1 GSYQETDNGGKTC
14 CSYCFGFIFTA
25 GLTSLFLWLSLR
37 PDKPKCSIKDLYIYY
52 DDVHLSFSSNNNSS
66 LATYRVPRFYQG
78 HTLPLDNK
86 AVSQAVLP
94 NGSAMDLKT
103 QVRFKIVFWKTK
115 RYGIEVGAD
124 VEVNGDGV
132 KAHKKGIKMEKSDS
146 SARLRSYFPFEKKM
160 SRLEAE
166 GRAPSCWWRFGF
178 WLIIIAGLIILIVWI
193 NLRPTGS
200 DIPKCSIEYFYV
212 PALNKTLNSRLNTTL
227 NFMVRLANP
236 NSEQG
241 IYYDDVH
248 LSFSSVT
255 YVFIANYTVPRF
267 YQGRKKK
274 AKKWGQ
280 VVPLNNQTVL
290 EAVLPNGLASFRI
303 NLKTQVR
310 YKNSFWKTRRF
321 GVVVGAEVGVNG
333 DGVKANKKGIR
344 LKKSDSSS
352 SSSLRSYF

>member
-1 GSYQETDNGGKTC
+1 MNH
-14 CSYCFGFIFTA
+14 F
-25 GLTSLFLWLSLR
+25 
-37 PDKPKCSIKDLYIYY
+37 
-52 DDVHLSFSSNNNSS
+52 
-66 LATYRVPRFYQG
+66 
-78 HTLPLDNK
+78 
-86 AVSQAVLP
+86 
-94 NGSAMDLKT
+94 
-103 QVRFKIVFWKTK
+103 
-115 RYGIEVGAD
+115 
-124 VEVNGDGV
+124 
-132 KAHKKGIKMEKSDS
+132 
-146 SARLRSYFPFEKKM
+146 
-160 SRLEAE
+160 EAE
-166 GRAPSCWWRFGF
+166 GRTQAGRTRCKSCWWRFGF
-178 WLIIIAGLIILIVWI
+178 WIIIVAGTIILIVWI
-193 NLRPTGS
+193 NLRPKGS
-200 DIPKCSIEYFYV
+200 DIPKCSIEYLYV

-227 NFMVRLANP
+227 NFMVRLDNP

-321 GVVVGAEVGVNG
+321 GVDVGAEVGVNG
-333 DGVKANKKGIR
+333 DGFKANKKGIR
-344 LKKSDSSS
+344 MKKFDSSS
-352 SSSLRSYF
+352 SSLLRSYFPGLDRLENGVDGLD